1 MSTYTLIG
9 MPGSLYT
16 GKPRSYLRK
25 QGIDFVEHPMGTKRF
40 REEIVP
46 RIGRFIVPVLLTPE
60 DGIVQD
66 GTAIIDYFER
76 TGLARWSAYPTTPR
90 QRVVAPWWGSA

>member
-66 GTAIIDYFER
+66 GTAIIDYFAPLKTYMDAE
-76 TGLARWSAYPTTPR
+76 LAKKNVKVGW
-90 QRVVAPWWGSA
+90 